1 MRKPL
6 SIDGD
11 MARRFLD
18 LLGPRSRPIPVR
30 CRRHSG
36 VSRGL
41 LAISTDDN
49 QKRAKAS
56 LKAGKPPWADHRHGS
71 IDDQLVNA
79 ARRGGCSNLKN
90 RPATEHHPVDSLA
103 TVSCHTARMTAT
115 FLPSR
120 RLPRM
125 RWTVVKM
132 PQPLVCCSFNH
143 FMGLPAGSHAIHC
156 SLRNHQFRPQAVSSA
171 AQRSRRLRH
180 QPPACKLRQK

>member
-1 MRKPL
+1 M
-6 SIDGD
+6 
-11 MARRFLD
+11 
-18 LLGPRSRPIPVR
+18 
-30 CRRHSG
+30 
-36 VSRGL
+36 SRGL

-49 QKRAKAS
+49 QERAKAS

-171 AQRSRRLRH
+171 AQSNH
-180 QPPACKLRQK
+180 PPANYVKSEHRSAH